1 MDDILS
7 EFITEAGDNLEQI
20 DAALVV
26 FEREPDDGVSL
37 ASIFRHFHSIKGT
50 AGFMGLGGLE
60 AVAHAAETL
69 LGRFRDGALDVT
81 PEAIDVIMAAVDRI
95 KAILVAL
102 EQTGSEP
109 DSGDAALIARLEA
122 AAEGGAAA
130 PAADMR
136 TPASVGSASLIAP
149 EAQALAEVGEESGAL
164 RPGEVSLADLE
175 AAFAAAEAP
184 VYATASTEAS
194 APIAA
199 APTPAVQAKPP
210 ETPQATVR
218 VGLDVLE
225 GMMTLVSELVLTRNQ
240 LLQVNRVREDASFSA
255 PLQRLSSITGELQ
268 QTVTKT
274 RMQPI
279 GSAWSKLPRLVREL
293 SRELGKPIDLVM
305 DGEAVEVDR
314 QVLELI
320 KDPLTHMVRN
330 SADHGLESPEA
341 REAAGKPRLG
351 TIRLS
356 ARPEGGSI
364 VIRLSDDGRGLD
376 GRRIRAKAVEQGL
389 LNAADAEALTD
400 AQAYRLIFAPGFSTA
415 AEVTSVSGRGVGMDV
430 VSSNLERIGGQ
441 VEIQSVPGQ
450 GATFTLKIPLTLS
463 ILAALIVRV
472 GDQRFAIPQSSVV
485 ELVRV
490 GRGSPHRV
498 EIIESIRMLR
508 LREHLLPVLDLA
520 DQLQLEPQA
529 TASGY
534 VAVIQIGPRKFGV
547 AVDLVIDTE
556 EIVVKPLASV
566 LRAVNRFSGATIL
579 GDGSVVLIVDP
590 NVLAEQVGEV
600 EGGKPADLA
609 ASDAAHGERT
619 KLLLFR
625 AGDQTLKAVELSRV
639 TRLERVASSSLEY
652 ANGRRVMQYRGRLAP
667 VLAVD
672 EHQAVGAG
680 STQPL
685 LVFSGAMY
693 AMALAVD
700 QIIDVIEDQL
710 HLELASDRPGVLGTA
725 VISGRAAEVLDID
738 HYLVL
743 GLAAQ
748 AQIKSAAS
756 DAKEAA

>member
-26 FEREPDDGVSL
+26 FEREPDDGASL
-37 ASIFRHFHSIKGT
+37 ASIFRLFHSIKGT
-50 AGFMGLGGLE
+50 AGFMGLAGLE

-69 LGRFRDGALDVT
+69 LGRFRDGALEVT
-81 PEAIDVIMAAVDRI
+81 PDAIDVIMAAVDRI
-95 KAILVAL
+95 KAILIAL
-102 EQTGSEP
+102 EQTGAEP
-109 DSGDAALIARLEA
+109 DTGDAELIARLES
-122 AAEGGAAA
+122 AAEGWAAA
-130 PAADMR
+130 PPGDACVP
-136 TPASVGSASLIAP
+136 TPNEPATLTAP
-149 EAQALAEVGEESGAL
+149 ETAPAFKGLEDASAL

-184 VYATASTEAS
+184 VYAPSSAEAS
-194 APIAA
+194 ARAA
-199 APTPAVQAKPP
+199 ATPPPAIQAKLP
-210 ETPQATVR
+210 EAPQATVR

-305 DGEAVEVDR
+305 EGEAVEVDR

-330 SADHGLESPEA
+330 SADHGLENPEA

-389 LNAADAEALTD
+389 LTAAEAEALTD

-441 VEIQSVPGQ
+441 VEIQSIPGQ
-450 GATFTLKIPLTLS
+450 GATFILKIPLTLS

-472 GDQRFAIPQSSVV
+472 GDQRFAIPQASVV

-498 EIIESIRMLR
+498 EVIESIRMLR

-520 DQLQLEPQA
+520 DQLQVDAQTA
-529 TASGY
+529 ASGY
-534 VAVIQIGPRKFGV
+534 VAVIQIGPRKFGLS
-547 AVDLVIDTE
+547 VDLVIDTE

-600 EGGKPADLA
+600 EGGKSADLSS
-609 ASDAAHGERT
+609 SDPTLGERT

-672 EHQAVGAG
+672 EHQSVGAG
-680 STQPL
+680 SSQPL

-700 QIIDVIEDQL
+700 QIVDVIEDRL

-725 VISGRAAEVLDID
+725 VIGGRAAEVLDID

-748 AQIKSAAS
+748 AQIKSGAS

>member
-1 MDDILS
+1 VDDILN

-26 FEREPDDGVSL
+26 FEREPDDGASL
-37 ASIFRHFHSIKGT
+37 ASIFRLFHSIKGT
-50 AGFMGLGGLE
+50 AGFMGLAGLE

-69 LGRFRDGALDVT
+69 LGRFRDGVLDVT
-81 PEAIDVIMAAVDRI
+81 PDAIDVIMAAVDRI
-95 KAILVAL
+95 KAILVSL
-102 EQTGSEP
+102 EQTGAEP
-109 DSGDAALIARLEA
+109 DAGDTELIARLEA
-122 AAEGGAAA
+122 AAEVQREI
-130 PAADMR
+130 PTADLR
-136 TPASVGSASLIAP
+136 TPATDEPAALIIPQAEPAP
-149 EAQALAEVGEESGAL
+149 EGAEDAGAL

-184 VYATASTEAS
+184 VFAPAPNEAS
-194 APIAA
+194 APVAVAVTTAA
-199 APTPAVQAKPP
+199 QAKPP
-210 ETPQATVR
+210 EAPQATVR

-240 LLQVNRVREDASFSA
+240 LLQVNRVRGDTSFSA

-305 DGEAVEVDR
+305 EGEAVEVDR

-389 LNAADAEALTD
+389 LSAAEAEALTD
-400 AQAYRLIFAPGFSTA
+400 AQAYRLIFAAGFSTA

-441 VEIQSVPGQ
+441 VEIQSIPGQ
-450 GATFTLKIPLTLS
+450 GATFILKIPLTLS

-472 GDQRFAIPQSSVV
+472 GDQRFAIPQASVV

-498 EIIESIRMLR
+498 EIIESIHMLR

-520 DQLQLEPQA
+520 DQLQLGAQSS
-529 TASGY
+529 ASGY

-547 AVDLVIDTE
+547 SVDLVIDTE

-600 EGGKPADLA
+600 EGGKAADPTA
-609 ASDAAHGERT
+609 TDQAIGERT

-639 TRLERVASSSLEY
+639 TRLERVASSSLEC

-672 EHQAVGAG
+672 EHQTVGGG
-680 STQPL
+680 SSQPL

-700 QIIDVIEDQL
+700 QIIDVIEDRL

-725 VISGRAAEVLDID
+725 VIGGRAAEVLDID

-748 AQIKSAAS
+748 AQIKSGAS